1 MARQADRPTNIR
13 PDIAM
18 ASRLFDALR
27 ERTFDGVGVTR
38 EAYGRGEEIAH
49 ALVRAEAEALG
60 LEIHN
65 DHAGNLYMTLPGA
78 DRGLKRI
85 ILGSHLD
92 SVPQGGNYDG
102 AAGVLCGLAVVAG
115 MRQAGFVPGR
125 DITVMAI
132 RAEEGGAWFP
142 NLPGSRMALGTYPAE
157 NLQARRKDSGQTLE
171 HHMRELGFDPDAV
184 RAGRAALSADTVQAY
199 LELHIEQGP
208 VLDAEEIPMGIVTA
222 LPGNRRIRLG
232 TIRGAWNHSGAT
244 PRRYRQDAA
253 LALAE
258 FAYRLDQFW
267 GGLEA
272 EGVPM
277 VCTFCTIATSD
288 QAGFG
293 KVPGEIA
300 FSLDLRAPEVTTLER
315 AVTEVDRLIAEIEAS
330 RGVAFTLG
338 GRQQAAP
345 TPMDPGIRE
354 AIRLSAEAVGTPY
367 RIMPSGGGHDA
378 ASFAEVGIPAAMV
391 FVRNQNGSHTPL
403 EAMRIE
409 DFAAATTVIAHW
421 AAEAARVT

>member
-1 MARQADRPTNIR
+1 MPTNIR

-18 ASRLFDALR
+18 AARLFDVLR
-27 ERTFDGVGVTR
+27 ERTSDGIGVTR
-38 EAYGRGEEIAH
+38 EAFGRGEEIAH

-65 DHAGNLYMTLPGA
+65 DHAGNLYMTLPGS

-115 MRQAGFVPGR
+115 MRQSGFVPGR

-157 NLQARRKDSGQTLE
+157 NLQAKRKDSGQTLE
-171 HHMRELGFDPDAV
+171 HHMRALGFDPDAV
-184 RAGRAALSADTVQAY
+184 RAGKRALGPDNVHAY

-208 VLDAEEIPMGIVTA
+208 VLDTEEIPMGIVTA
-222 LPGNRRIRLG
+222 LPGNRRIRAG
-232 TIRGAWNHSGAT
+232 TIRGEWNHSGAT
-244 PRRYRQDAA
+244 PRRYRHDAA

-258 FAYRLDQFW
+258 FAHRLDQFW

-293 KVPGEIA
+293 KVPGEIG
-300 FSLDLRAPEVTTLER
+300 FSLDLRAPEAATLDR
-315 AVTEVDRLIAEIEAS
+315 AVAEVDRLVTEIEAS
-330 RGVAFTLG
+330 RGVRFTLD
-338 GRQQAAP
+338 GRQQAQP
-345 TPMDPGIRE
+345 TPMDAGIRE
-354 AIRLSAEAVGTPY
+354 AVRRAAEDLGTLCK
-367 RIMPSGGGHDA
+367 IMPSGGGHDA
-378 ASFAEVGIPAAMV
+378 ASFAEAGIPAAMV

-403 EAMRIE
+403 EAMRME

-421 AAEAARVT
+421 AAAKEG